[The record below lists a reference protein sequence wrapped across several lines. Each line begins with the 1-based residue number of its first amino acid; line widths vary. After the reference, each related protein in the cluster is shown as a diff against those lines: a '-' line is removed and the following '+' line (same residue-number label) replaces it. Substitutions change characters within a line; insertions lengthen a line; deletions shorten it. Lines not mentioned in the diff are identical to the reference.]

1 MESDIFG
8 YMRFSYLGRSD
19 AKLARSTDDLEQ
31 RKQVLYDPERLEER
45 FYFFEKICL
54 PSLRWQ
60 TDKDFRFTI
69 FTSPELPRKYKKQ
82 LARSVRDI
90 PQIEIVYDRNPVLNR
105 AIDSW
110 IKKQDIVHNRRTLHF
125 RLDDDDAL
133 ASDFIAT
140 LRRQMANVPD
150 HALITRPSGVLLVDT
165 AEGPE
170 LLAKFEPNIA
180 IGFAIVNPPGH
191 IRNPYNLKHGAHYRT
206 VPALSLPGPLAY
218 IHTAHAQSDTI
229 AAQWRKINHA
239 RGEHALYFGDKPR
252 RFKQAIERHF
262 GGCKPSHFL
271 DIMRR
276 APSRRSRAKADAAIT
291 QNPPT
296 RQMRYMAVPEDLVP
310 PQRPLQRGRT
320 AARASAPFFR
330 GM

>member
-1 MESDIFG
+1 MEPDIFG

-31 RKQVLYDPERLEER
+31 RKQVLYAPERMKER

-60 TDKDFRFTI
+60 TDKNFRFAI
-69 FTSPELPRKYKKQ
+69 FTSPELPRKYKKR
-82 LARSVRDI
+82 LAKAVRDI
-90 PQIEIVYDRNPVLNR
+90 PQVEIVYDKNPILNR

-110 IKKQDIVHNRRTLHF
+110 IRKQEIVQHQRTLHF

-133 ASDFIAT
+133 ASDFIAM
-140 LRRQMANVPD
+140 LREQMAKVPD
-150 HALITRPSGVLLVDT
+150 HALITRPLGLLLIDT
-165 AEGPE
+165 HNGPE
-170 LLAKFEPNIA
+170 LLAKYEPSIA

-191 IRNPYNLKHGAHYRT
+191 IRNPYDLKHGNHHRM
-206 VPALSLPGPLAY
+206 VPTLSLPGRLAY

-229 AAQWRKINHA
+229 AAQWRKLNNA
-239 RGEHALYFGDKPR
+239 RAEHAQYFGDRPR

-262 GGCKPSHFL
+262 GGRKPSHFL

-276 APSRRSRAKADAAIT
+276 APSRKVRVPTDDAGAEA
-291 QNPPT
+291 P
-296 RQMRYMAVPEDLVP
+296 
-310 PQRPLQRGRT
+310 
-320 AARASAPFFR
+320 SA
-330 GM
+330 